1 MNQPILQVQMFG
13 AFTLRY
19 GDRVISDNDDR
30 SHRVWSLLAYMV
42 YNRKRA
48 FSQQELIDLYWSDG
62 AGSNDPHNALKS
74 IFHRIRASL
83 DKLEDGFGRQLIL
96 RKAGR
101 YFWNNNIPAA
111 IDIEQFEELCRQGDA
126 AKDTDARFT
135 AYRSAL
141 ALYRGDLLDKLTGEA
156 WLSPI
161 AARYHALYTRIA
173 VYVIEQ
179 LEAQGRL
186 DEGIALCREAIAIEP
201 HQETL
206 YEHLLTDLLRIGD
219 NKGVMSIYE
228 DMSETLFSNF
238 GTMPSET
245 LRALYRQAARTVNN
259 RALTIDEVQ
268 AQLQEESAVGGAM
281 LCEYDFFR
289 ILYRSEARSI
299 GRTGST
305 VHICLLSV
313 AAKDGSPL
321 PRRSL
326 DPAMENLK
334 QLLPA
339 GLRKGDVV
347 SQCSVSQFIIML
359 PQANYENSRMVADRL
374 VNAFYRRYP
383 HSPVKL
389 RYAVQPLEPLA

>member
-1 MNQPILQVQMFG
+1 MNQPILQVQMLG

-62 AGSNDPHNALKS
+62 AGSTDPSNALKS
-74 IFHRIRASL
+74 IFHRIRTAL
-83 DKLEDGFGRQLIL
+83 DKLEDGLGRRLIL

-101 YFWNNNIPAA
+101 YSWNNEVPVTV
-111 IDIEQFEELCRQGDA
+111 DIEQFEALCCQGDA
-126 AKDTDARFT
+126 AEDPAARF
-135 AYRSAL
+135 ASYRSAL
-141 ALYRGDLLDKLTGEA
+141 ALYHGDLLDKLTGEA

-173 VYVIEQ
+173 VCVIEQ
-179 LEAQGRL
+179 LEAQDRI
-186 DEGIALCREAIAIEP
+186 EQSIALCREAIAIEP
-201 HQETL
+201 YQETL
-206 YEHLLTDLLRIGD
+206 YEHLLTGLFRIGD
-219 NKGVMSIYE
+219 NKGVMSVYE

-238 GTMPSET
+238 GVMPSET
-245 LRALYRQAARTVNN
+245 LRALYRKATRTVNDH
-259 RALTIDEVQ
+259 ALTIDEVQ

-299 GRTGST
+299 GRTGNE

-313 AAKDGSPL
+313 SAKDGSPL

-334 QLLPA
+334 QILPA
-339 GLRKGDVV
+339 GLRKGDIV

-374 VNAFYRRYP
+374 ISAFYRRYP
-383 HSPVKL
+383 HSPAKL
-389 RYAVQPLEPLA
+389 RCAVQPLVPLA